1 MSFDRPLEPLTPR
14 QRAVVLAVAL
24 FCAATRFLAMAR
36 TVWEWDEALFTM
48 AMRDFDVTLHHPHPP
63 GFPVYIALAKLVR
76 LVVADDFRAL
86 QAVNLAAAVLVFP
99 ALFLFA
105 RELRLRFVTAVS
117 AAALFAF
124 FPNVWFFGGGAFSDI
139 PSIVLVLFAV
149 TFLLRGR
156 RSRNAYWIGTV
167 LLALAIGIRP
177 QNFLVGLVPGLLA
190 TRRRRWWEILAALVI
205 GVVIV
210 GVAFGGATYA
220 TGSLHEYTQMIR
232 EHGNYISRVDS
243 WRSEGRPPLWRIFD
257 RFFVKQY
264 QSPVLSGIASLFVAI
279 SLVGSIRN
287 RDRSMFWNA
296 MTFLLFAIF
305 AWLMLDRFSISR
317 FSIGY
322 QPMFAL
328 FVADGIR
335 RVALWSS
342 GLRSDRRPGP
352 STGEPGHVSPSIED
366 DRRGRLSLDGAARR
380 EVLLSAALVAAF
392 LLYTLPAL
400 TDVRNE
406 IAPSI
411 RAAQTAAQRIDSERD
426 QLFVGHSMVVFMDLV
441 APGKPYTRVLD
452 DRAMPIAAGDRAWL
466 LAEVTTTAEDGT
478 MFRRERGRLWN
489 IARRH
494 YFEVKLAPITARPRF
509 IAGWYAPE
517 SMETNQWRWMKGQSV
532 TMLPP
537 VRGEA
542 ILHMQFG
549 VPGELIPHKPT
560 ITVRLN
566 GRVIG
571 TIAVTSDAAERDFHL
586 QPAPQGLPN
595 ILEVSIDRTV
605 LPVHD
610 SRELGLRLR
619 HLTWGPA

>member
-1 MSFDRPLEPLTPR
+1 MTFDSPFEPLTPR
-14 QRAVVLAVAL
+14 QRAVFLAVAL

-48 AMRDFDVTLHHPHPP
+48 AVRDFDVTLHHPHPP

-86 QAVNLAAAVLVFP
+86 QAVNLTAAVLVFP
-99 ALFLFA
+99 AVFFFA

-117 AAALFAF
+117 AGALFAF

-139 PSIVLVLFAV
+139 PSIVLVLFAA

-210 GVAFGGATYA
+210 GAAFGGAIYA
-220 TGSLHEYTQMIR
+220 TGSLHEYTQMVR
-232 EHGNYISRVDS
+232 EHGQYISRVDS
-243 WRSEGRPPLWRIFD
+243 WRSEARPPLWRIFD

-264 QSPVLSGIASLFVAI
+264 QSPVLSVIASLFVAI
-279 SLVGSIRN
+279 SLAGSIRN

-335 RVALWSS
+335 RLAEWIH
-342 GLRSDRRPGP
+342 RRPRLP
-352 STGEPGHVSPSIED
+352 AGEAGHSSAPAED
-366 DRRGRLSLDGAARR
+366 DTRGRLSLHGAALR
-380 EVLLSAALVAAF
+380 EALLSAALVAAF
-392 LLYTLPAL
+392 FLHTLPAL

-411 RAAQTAAQRIDSERD
+411 EAAQAAAQRIDSERD
-426 QLFVGHSMVVFMDLV
+426 QLFVGHTMVVFMDLV
-441 APGKPYTRVLD
+441 APGKPYTRVVD

-466 LAEVTTTAEDGT
+466 LAEVTTTGEDGT

-494 YFEVKLAPITARPRF
+494 YFEVKLAPVTARPRF

-619 HLTWGPA
+619 HLAWGPA